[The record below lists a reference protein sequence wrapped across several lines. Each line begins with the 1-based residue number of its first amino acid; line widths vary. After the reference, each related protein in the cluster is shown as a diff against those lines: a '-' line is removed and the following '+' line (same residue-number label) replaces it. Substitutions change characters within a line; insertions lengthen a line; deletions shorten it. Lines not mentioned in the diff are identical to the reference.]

1 MKKRSAMLGVAMLAG
16 VVLSGNSQAASE
28 DECAIWICLPGAF
41 PATCEAAKSAMVSRI
56 KDGKSPLPSFSACS
70 ADGTS
75 HGMSSNYGPAA
86 YIPEREVCTNW
97 VSTHQDYYCSSWE
110 TQPERYVKG
119 STCRTVS
126 NDSGETTPA
135 GCTRTARYAE
145 VFDASGEQ
153 QGDTYFW

>member
-1 MKKRSAMLGVAMLAG
+1 MKKSAMLGVAMLAG
-16 VVLSGNSQAASE
+16 LAFAGNSQAADE

-41 PATCEAAKSAMVSRI
+41 PETCEAAKSAMKSRVSR
-56 KDGKSPLPSFSACS
+56 GRSPLPSFSACS

-86 YIPEREVCTNW
+86 YIPERKVCKNW
-97 VSTHQDYYCSSWE
+97 VSTHRDYYCSSWE

-119 STCRTVS
+119 QRCRHAPG
-126 NDSGETTPA
+126 DADGMIPE
-135 GCTRTARYAE
+135 GCTRTGRYVE